1 MWEKFENGVFTPG
14 TNQMF
19 SVHNAKEKF
28 KNAATTGHFGIVLE
42 ETSGKE
48 ITSYRDV
55 VVFEK
60 LRFQSVFC
68 EH

>member
-1 MWEKFENGVFTPG
+1 MSEKFENGVFTPG

-19 SVHNAKEKF
+19 SVHNTKEKF
-28 KNAATTGHFGIVLE
+28 KNAATTGHFAIVLE
-42 ETSGKE
+42 ETSGE
-48 ITSYRDV
+48 DV